1 MPFYPYLCPNHLR
14 KEYNNMHKSGFV
26 NIIGNPNVVKSTL
39 MNALVGERLS
49 IITSKAQTTRHRI
62 MGIVSG
68 DDFQIVYSDTPG
80 ILKPA
85 YKLQESM
92 MKFVNGALTDADV
105 ILYVTDTVEQSDRS
119 VQILE
124 NIRHSG
130 IPSIVVINKIDLS
143 NPAALDTLVE
153 KWHQILPEARI
164 VPVSAKEQ
172 FNLEGLFKTILE
184 LLPEGPA
191 FYPKDTLTDKTL
203 RFFASEIIREK
214 ILRFYD
220 KEIPYC
226 CEIEIESYKE
236 EPTID
241 RISATIFVSRES
253 QKGIIIGHK
262 GEKLKRVGQAAR
274 EDMEQFLGKKVFLQL
289 FVKVSDDWRNND
301 RQLRRFGYETE

>member
-1 MPFYPYLCPNHLR
+1 
-14 KEYNNMHKSGFV
+14 MHKSGFV
-26 NIIGNPNVVKSTL
+26 NIIGNPNVGKSTL
-39 MNALVGERLS
+39 MNALVGEKLS

-68 DDFQIVYSDTPG
+68 EDFQIVYSDTPG
-80 ILKPA
+80 ILKPS

-92 MKFVNGALTDADV
+92 MKFVTGAVADADV
-105 ILYVTDTVEQSDRS
+105 ILYVTDTVERGERSAGIIDRIRQSG
-119 VQILE
+119 V
-124 NIRHSG
+124 
-130 IPSIVVINKIDLS
+130 PAIVVINKIDLTT
-143 NPAALDTLVE
+143 PEALEALVD
-153 KWHQILPEARI
+153 KWQGELPEARI
-164 VPVSAKEQ
+164 VPASAKEN
-172 FNLEGLFKTILE
+172 FNIEGLFKTILD

-236 EPTID
+236 EPAID
-241 RISATIFVSRES
+241 RIAATIYVARDS
-253 QKGIIIGHK
+253 QKGILIGHK
-262 GEKLKRVGQAAR
+262 GEKLKRVEQAAR

-289 FVKVSDDWRNND
+289 FVKVNDDWRNNE
-301 RQLRRFGYETE
+301 RQLRRFGYESE